1 MRACDV
7 TMFWSTTGG
16 GVRRYIEK
24 KREWLART
32 RPDIGHMAIVPG
44 RTASLTGAPLMPMAA
59 VRGVRIPFAPGY
71 RTPLAGRQVIRA
83 LDAWE
88 PDFVECGSPFL
99 MRRAVSEWRRRSG
112 LPVFDYYHA
121 YFPLNYTA
129 VLRGRLP
136 ALCCQLE
143 RLGWRYLR
151 HAYSDSER
159 IFVASAC
166 VRRRLASEGIV
177 NTEPAP
183 LGVDLSLF
191 SPQGRERR
199 SGAKTM
205 LFVGR
210 LSEEKGLSLVLEC
223 FRLLSG
229 ERDLRLVIVGDG
241 IMRRNVEALASRDSW
256 VRYAGFLD
264 SEGLAREY
272 RNADVLVSG
281 APAET
286 LGLTF
291 LEALASGT
299 PVAGLS
305 GSGLMDELPGEVA
318 SAVPN
323 RDAELLARAAAAI
336 LDSPPDPA
344 ACRAAAEPFDWD
356 TRLEHIL
363 EREIELSGSAG
374 PVRIGA

>member
-7 TMFWSTTGG
+7 TMFWSPTGG

-32 RPDIGHMAIVPG
+32 CPGVQHMTIVPG
-44 RTASLTGAPLMPMAA
+44 GAESLTGPTGMPVAT

-71 RTPLAGRQVIRA
+71 RTPLGRRQVIRA
-83 LDAWE
+83 LDAWR

-99 MRRAVSEWRRRSG
+99 MRRAVSEWRKRSG

-129 VLRGRLP
+129 VLCGRLP
-136 ALCCQLE
+136 SMCRALE
-143 RLGWRYLR
+143 RLGWSYLR
-151 HAYSDSER
+151 RAYSDSTR

-166 VRRRLASEGIV
+166 VRRRLASEGMV
-177 NTEPAP
+177 NTELAP

-191 SPQGRERR
+191 SPLGRKGR
-199 SGAKTM
+199 SCAKTV

-223 FRLLSG
+223 FRLLSA
-229 ERDLRLVIVGDG
+229 ERDVILVVVGDG
-241 IMRRNVEALASRDSW
+241 IMRRRVEALASSSPG

-272 RNADVLVSG
+272 RNADVLISG

-299 PVAGLS
+299 PVVGLS
-305 GSGLMDELPGEVA
+305 GSGLMDELPCRVA
-318 SAVPN
+318 CAVPR
-323 RDAELLARAAAAI
+323 RDAELLARAAAAM
-336 LDSPPDPA
+336 LDHPPDPMD
-344 ACRAAAEPFDWD
+344 CRAAAEPFDWD
-356 TRLEHIL
+356 TRLRLIL
-363 EREIELSGSAG
+363 DREIELSGGGKAVGHGS
-374 PVRIGA
+374 

>member
-1 MRACDV
+1 MRTCDV
-7 TMFWSTTGG
+7 TMFWSPTGG

-32 RPDIGHMAIVPG
+32 RPGIEHMAVVPG
-44 RTASLTGAPLMPMAA
+44 GSASLTGSPGMPVAT
-59 VRGVRIPFAPGY
+59 VPGVRIPFAPGY
-71 RTPLAGRQVIRA
+71 RTPLAGRHVVRA
-83 LDAWE
+83 IESWG

-99 MRRAVSEWRRRSG
+99 MRRAVSEWRKRSG

-129 VLRGRLP
+129 VLCGRLP
-136 ALCCQLE
+136 ALCRRIE
-143 RLGWRYLR
+143 RLGWGYLR
-151 HAYSDSER
+151 RAYSDSTR

-166 VRRRLASEGIV
+166 VRSRLASEGIV
-177 NTEPAP
+177 NTELAP

-191 SPQGRERR
+191 PPKKRDVR
-199 SGAKTM
+199 SGQKTM

-223 FRLLSG
+223 FRLLSA
-229 ERDLRLVIVGDG
+229 DLDLGLVIVGDG
-241 IMRRNVEALASRDSW
+241 IMRRRVETLASSDPR

-299 PVAGLS
+299 PVVGLS
-305 GSGLMDELPGEVA
+305 GSGLMDEFPGGVA
-318 SAVPN
+318 SAVPR
-323 RDAELLARAAAAI
+323 RDAHLLARAAAAL

-356 TRLEHIL
+356 AKLEHIL
-363 EREIELSGSAG
+363 GREIELSEIGGQA
-374 PVRIGA
+374 RIGL